1 MTIQIY
7 LALFGWPLVSLVL
20 CGTLGARRGI
30 CACFVFGYLLLP
42 SVAVQLTD
50 GLPSYNKDFA
60 VSVGALLGA
69 LAFDPGPLSRLRLQ
83 WFDLLVV
90 VAWVSWGVSSLANGL
105 GLQESLLMW
114 WFYAMYAGIAYFLG
128 RCYLV
133 GPTALRDL
141 AITIVAGTMV
151 YAVGA
156 IIEMRMSPQFNVW
169 IYGFQTFAFWET
181 RRDLQIG
188 SFALGGYRPRV
199 FLPTGLALAIW
210 MAAGTIVAWSLWLG
224 GHRLRLLKL
233 RIGTISVGLAIIT
246 VLCRGTGAFAL
257 MFAAILTLLATKWL
271 RWKQSILW
279 IPAFVVLY
287 LATGLLG
294 NFLPVRE
301 PLVLA
306 SDALFGV
313 TRSGSLDFRFRHED
327 ALVDK
332 ALQAPI
338 FGWGGWNRNRVDKD
352 TAAEVLGKDSV
363 TDGWWIIILGQ
374 RGLVGLIGTY
384 GWMLVP
390 ATLAVLWAIRVK
402 APPPVFYA
410 VVGLSAWSTM
420 FALDQLLNGFNHPV
434 QALVAGALGSFVV
447 LAKRHASTP
456 PPRVAPSRSR
466 PVGTPDGRSPSRP
479 LLARPIASRFDPS

>member
-1 MTIQIY
+1 MSFTVYIALFAWPLVT
-7 LALFGWPLVSLVL
+7 LALFASL
-20 CGTLGARRGI
+20 GSRRGLCI
-30 CACFVFGYLLLP
+30 SATAGYLLLP
-42 SVAVQLTD
+42 AVGIQFVD
-50 GLPSYNKDFA
+50 GLPPVNKDLIISA
-60 VSVGALLGA
+60 SCLLGA
-69 LAFDPGPLSRLRLQ
+69 MLFDPAPLSRFRLQ
-83 WFDLLVV
+83 WFDILPLM
-90 VAWVSWGVSSLANGL
+90 ALMGWGISSLVNGL
-105 GLQESLLMW
+105 GIQDALLMW
-114 WFYAMYAGIAYFLG
+114 WYYAMYAGIAYYLG

-133 GPTALRDL
+133 GPMALRDL
-141 AITIVAGTMV
+141 AVVIVASTMI
-151 YAVGA
+151 YSIAAV
-156 IIEMRMSPQFNVW
+156 IEMRLSPQFNVW

-181 RRDLQIG
+181 KRDLQIG
-188 SFALGGYRPRV
+188 SFALGGFRPRV

-210 MAAGTIVAWSLWLG
+210 MAAGTILAWTLWLG
-224 GHRLRLLKL
+224 GHQL
-233 RIGTISVGLAIIT
+233 RIWKLKTSTTSVGLTVIT

-257 MFAAILTLLATKWL
+257 MFAVIGTLLVTKWL
-271 RWKQSILW
+271 RWKAAVLW
-279 IPAFVVLY
+279 IPAFVTLY
-287 LATGLLG
+287 LATALVG

-301 PLVLA
+301 PLVTA
-306 SDALFGV
+306 SELLFGS

-352 TAAEVLGKDSV
+352 IAAEVLGKESI

-402 APPPVFYA
+402 APPPALYLVI
-410 VVGLSAWSTM
+410 GLSAWSTM